1 MKPLFAVALLPLVF
15 ASCIP
20 QELTGDT
27 YSRHEAGQT
36 QTVRTGTVTA
46 VRYVKLQGGESNA
59 GSLIGAVAGG
69 IAGNQVGGG
78 SGRTLATLAGAGVG
92 ALAGSA
98 TEQNMM
104 NRQGVELTIR
114 MSNGEILAIT
124 QEHSKRETFNVG
136 DRVRVIYGSG
146 RTRVSH

>member
-1 MKPLFAVALLPLVF
+1 MKPILAVAILPFLFV
-15 ASCIP
+15 SCVP
-20 QELTGDT
+20 QDLTGDT
-27 YSRHEAGQT
+27 YSRHEAGQS
-36 QTVRTGTVTA
+36 QTVRSGTVTG
-46 VRYVKLQGGESNA
+46 VRYVKLQGESTA

-69 IAGNQVGGG
+69 VAGNQVGAG
-78 SGRTLATLAGAGVG
+78 SGRTLATLAGVGVG

-98 TEQNMM
+98 AEQQMS

-114 MSNGEILAIT
+114 MKDGETVAIT
-124 QEHSKRETFNVG
+124 QEHTKRETFYVG

>member
-1 MKPLFAVALLPLVF
+1 MKPLFAVVILPFVF
-15 ASCIP
+15 ASCVP

-27 YSRHEAGQT
+27 YSRQEAGQT
-36 QTVRTGTVTA
+36 QTVRTGTVTE
-46 VRYVKLQGGESNA
+46 VRYVKLQGQSTA

-69 IAGNQVGGG
+69 VAGNQVGAG
-78 SGRTLATLAGAGVG
+78 SGKTLATLAGVGVG

-98 TEQNMM
+98 AEQQMS

-114 MSNGEILAIT
+114 MKDGETMAIT
-124 QEHSKRETFNVG
+124 QQHTPRETFSVG

>member
-1 MKPLFAVALLPLVF
+1 MKPLLALTILPLVF
-15 ASCIP
+15 SSCVP

-27 YSRHEAGQT
+27 YSRQEAGQT
-36 QTVRTGTVTA
+36 QTVRTGTVTE
-46 VRYVKLQGGESNA
+46 VRYVKLQGGSTA
-59 GSLIGAVAGG
+59 GSVIGAVAGG
-69 IAGNQVGGG
+69 VAGNQVGAG
-78 SGRTLATLAGAGVG
+78 SGKTLATLAGVGVG

-98 TEQNMM
+98 AEQQMS

-114 MSNGEILAIT
+114 MKDGETIAIT
-124 QEHSKRETFNVG
+124 QESSKRETFYVG